1 MDVFTFVLICHIL
14 KAWQCQGKTPEREV
28 HCILRKN
35 SPCLY
40 QVNPINNKRL
50 LNMKSRTWGTP
61 DGSAFHPVAN
71 ETSPLLE
78 RPTQRAISA
87 DGVPIP
93 SPYQTRPCSQGSTA
107 LLRVAS
113 LRGREATRK
122 RAFRQEGR
130 KSSLPPCAAAGERG
144 RDEVLNAATE
154 AAKGRT

>member
-87 DGVPIP
+87 DGVPDGFTIREP
-93 SPYQTRPCSQGSTA
+93 PMPRKGAPPF
-107 LLRVAS
+107 LRVALS
-113 LRGREATRK
+113 G
-122 RAFRQEGR
+122 EGR
-130 KSSLPPCAAAGERG
+130 RSGSVRFGRRGENLPFRRVPRLE
-144 RDEVLNAATE
+144 
-154 AAKGRT
+154 KGVGMKC

>member
-1 MDVFTFVLICHIL
+1 M
-14 KAWQCQGKTPEREV
+14 
-28 HCILRKN
+28 
-35 SPCLY
+35 
-40 QVNPINNKRL
+40 
-50 LNMKSRTWGTP
+50 
-61 DGSAFHPVAN
+61 AN

-87 DGVPIP
+87 DGVPDGFTIREP
-93 SPYQTRPCSQGSTA
+93 PMPRKGAPPF
-107 LLRVAS
+107 LRVALS
-113 LRGREATRK
+113 GGREAERK